1 MNERWSS
8 EEEKLQAALHAAAQ
22 NVSPGPDGLARIRRR
37 TAESPWWRNP
47 VFYGVAAGVATAAA
61 AVVIAVNTLGTGADD
76 LSVSPADSP
85 TSSQTSVPSQEPTTG
100 PVDPTDADPTRD
112 PDDDPGDDP
121 ESEPIDPAEEPD
133 ETEPPATAERMALPV
148 YFTVDGQVNREWQSV
163 TGTDPLL
170 AAADASLN
178 GTSFDPRYESLWS
191 PVEVISAEVVDGV
204 IEVDLRSPVELDAD
218 PELADEAVQQ
228 LVYTVTATAAMPL
241 VPEVDGAV
249 PVRILVDGAPA
260 DDLFGSVDVSEPVT
274 RADQIDVR
282 YLIDIDSP
290 AYGADVSSPVTV
302 SGVAAVFEG
311 NALWELRRDGEVVDS
326 GITQT
331 EEAFTFS
338 PFSIELGD
346 LEPGTYEI
354 TVMEDDVSDG
364 EGPEPRFET
373 KEFTVVAP

>member
-1 MNERWSS
+1 
-8 EEEKLQAALHAAAQ
+8 
-22 NVSPGPDGLARIRRR
+22 
-37 TAESPWWRNP
+37 
-47 VFYGVAAGVATAAA
+47 
-61 AVVIAVNTLGTGADD
+61 
-76 LSVSPADSP
+76 
-85 TSSQTSVPSQEPTTG
+85 
-100 PVDPTDADPTRD
+100 
-112 PDDDPGDDP
+112 
-121 ESEPIDPAEEPD
+121 
-133 ETEPPATAERMALPV
+133 MALPV